1 MTKLQCLG
9 RTIEKTENDRNGST
23 PEHGQGAVSMKMD
36 VKAATTVGYGQTGVS
51 LILHVSDTG
60 GHTVWI
66 GVLGAVGHNEKDS
79 G

>member
-1 MTKLQCLG
+1 
-9 RTIEKTENDRNGST
+9 
-23 PEHGQGAVSMKMD
+23 MKMD
-36 VKAATTVGYGQTGVS
+36 GKAATTVGYGQTGVS
-51 LILHVSDTG
+51 LIIHVSDTG